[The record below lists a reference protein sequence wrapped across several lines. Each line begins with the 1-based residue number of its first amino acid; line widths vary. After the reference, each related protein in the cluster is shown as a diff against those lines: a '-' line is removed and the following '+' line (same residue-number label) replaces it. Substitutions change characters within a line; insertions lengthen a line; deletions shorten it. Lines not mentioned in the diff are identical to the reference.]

1 MDGAPTAVSLKEEEW
16 QINLDRPAR
25 QPNWPK
31 PAGRASAADQQT
43 AKASSVIDALKQDHH
58 KAEQPFP
65 EYKSASDAAT
75 KARLIRL
82 VCQELIIHTG
92 LEDEIFYPAY
102 RDAGCEDDVMDEAQ
116 VEHDSAKMLIADLLD
131 ADPDEQFT
139 DAKVAVLAEKI
150 KHHAEEEEPAQ
161 GIIAQA
167 QAKAHGRQR
176 CPRPPPDGTTAGTR
190 CRPSAHARR
199 FLQRSGEHDA
209 ERSR

>member
-1 MDGAPTAVSLKEEEW
+1 M
-16 QINLDRPAR
+16 
-25 QPNWPK
+25 
-31 PAGRASAADQQT
+31 ADQSGQAGKT
-43 AKASSVIDALKQDHH
+43 AELAKTGGTGISGG
-58 KAEQPFP
+58 
-65 EYKSASDAAT
+65 SANCESQQRDRRSEAGSPQSRTTVPRVQIGLRRRAQGE
-75 KARLIRL
+75 AIRL

-131 ADPDEQFT
+131 ADPEEQFT

-176 CPRPPPDGTTAGTR
+176 GPRPPPDGTTAGTR